1 MDKNNIVD
9 KVKLIKTFNPVNGCC
24 IGCPYC
30 YARKINNRFHIIS
43 DFSVP
48 TFQEDRL
55 GQLYKKKKGEVYL
68 ITSMSD
74 FSGWKPE
81 WRAKIFKVLAE
92 NPQHSYT
99 LLTKRPELIHFETD
113 LDNVWIGVSVT
124 CRNDVSR
131 IEALKKNIKCRHYC
145 VTFEPLHGDCGEM
158 DLSGVECIF
167 IGAETGNRKGKIIPK
182 KEWVMNI
189 VKQAN
194 ALKIPVCMKMSLRDI
209 VGVDNW
215 KQDFPEQYN
224 QIIFGK

>member
-1 MDKNNIVD
+1 MDNKNIVD
-9 KVKLIKTFNPVNGCC
+9 KVRLIKTFNPVNGCH

-30 YARKINNRFHIIS
+30 YARKINNRFHIIP

-48 TFQEDRL
+48 TFQEGRL
-55 GQLYKKKKGEVYL
+55 EQLYKKKKGEVYL

-81 WRAKIFKVLAE
+81 WRDKIFKALAD
-92 NPQHSYT
+92 NQQHQYL

-113 LDNVWIGVSVT
+113 LDNVCVGVSVT
-124 CRNDVSR
+124 NKNDVKR
-131 IEALKKNIKCRHYC
+131 IETMKKNIKCRHYSI
-145 VTFEPLHGDCGEM
+145 TFEPLHGDCEEM
-158 DLSGVECIF
+158 DLSGIECIF

-209 VGVDNW
+209 VGGDNLT
-215 KQDFPEQYN
+215 QDFPEQYN